1 MSAIFVTGIGTDVGK
16 TVASA
21 VLAQLLDAGYWK
33 PIQAGTEITDLGTI
47 ESIRGRER
55 TYPSRYILKTPASP
69 HLAAAIEGLHIEL
82 DDFVVPNYSEE
93 HLIVEGAGGLHV
105 PLNDEHLIIDLIKHL
120 DLSVVLVSQNY
131 LGSIN
136 HTLLSIEALKQR
148 EIPIIGVLF
157 NGEKNRS
164 TEEYIT
170 QYAGV
175 SHLGRIEQ
183 GDKVNEDFINSQ
195 TQNIDYEK
203 ITTTY

>member
-1 MSAIFVTGIGTDVGK
+1 MNYFVTAIDTNVGK
-16 TVASA
+16 TVVSA
-21 VLAQLLDAGYWK
+21 LLCRALNYSYWK
-33 PIQAGTEITDLGTI
+33 PIQCGDLDFSDTMKVKKWVPGLNTYK
-47 ESIRGRER
+47 ESYSLE
-55 TYPSRYILKTPASP
+55 YPLSP
-69 HLAAAIEGLHIEL
+69 HQAALLSGLNVEM
-82 DDFVVPNYSEE
+82 DRFVLPSSNP
-93 HLIVEGAGGLHV
+93 LIIEGAGGLMV
-105 PLNDEHLIIDLIKHL
+105 PLNEKGDFVIDIAKKIDAKII
-120 DLSVVLVSQNY
+120 VVLKNY

-157 NGEKNRS
+157 NGDKNRS

-170 QYAGV
+170 QYTGV

-203 ITTTY
+203 RLKN